1 MTAEAA
7 GKAQATGM
15 LEEAKRQGKNSLVI
29 VVSKGGAD
37 MAYPS
42 LILATTARA
51 MGMES
56 HLYFTFWGMGLLT
69 ANGREKSMEAF
80 PPEMREK
87 MAKTFPTVSQF
98 MKQAKDAGVHIHACS
113 PTMQMFGLTKE
124 NLVSEAEDIIGA
136 STFLELARRPDALAL
151 FI

>member
-7 GKAQATGM
+7 GKAPSTEM
-15 LEEAKRQGKNSLVI
+15 LETAKHQGKNSLVI

-42 LILATTARA
+42 LILATSARA
-51 MGMES
+51 LGMEA

-69 ANGREKSMEAF
+69 KEGRDKAAEVF
-80 PPEMREK
+80 PPEMRAK
-87 MAKTFPTVSQF
+87 LAKTFPTVEQF

-124 NLVSEAEDIIGA
+124 SLVSEAEDIIGA

-151 FI
+151 FV

>member
-1 MTAEAA
+1 MTAGAAA
-7 GKAQATGM
+7 GRATETVEKAKQ
-15 LEEAKRQGKNSLVI
+15 EGKKTLVL

-51 MGMES
+51 LGMEA
-56 HLYFTFWGMGLLT
+56 HMYFTFWGMQLLT
-69 ANGREKSMEAF
+69 PEGRRRSMDAF

-87 MAKTFPTVSQF
+87 MAAKFPTVEKF
-98 MKQAKDAGVHIHACS
+98 MEQAKQAGVHIHACS
-113 PTMQMFGLTKE
+113 PTMDMFGLNKQ
-124 NLVSEAEDIIGA
+124 NLVNEVEDIIGA
-136 STFLELARRPDALAL
+136 STYLELASRPDAMTL

>member
-1 MTAEAA
+1 MTAGTQGQHHGAE
-7 GKAQATGM
+7 M

-69 ANGREKSMEAF
+69 EAGRDKAMEVF

-87 MAKTFPTVSQF
+87 LAKTFPTVGQF
-98 MKQAKDAGVHIHACS
+98 MKQARDAGVHIHACS
-113 PTMQMFGLTKE
+113 PTMQMFGLTKD

-151 FI
+151 FV

>member
-1 MTAEAA
+1 MLESAHKA
-7 GKAQATGM
+7 GK
-15 LEEAKRQGKNSLVI
+15 KSLVL

-51 MGMES
+51 LGMEA
-56 HLYFTFWGMGLLT
+56 HLYFTFWGMQLLT
-69 ANGREKSMEAF
+69 RDGRQKSMEVF

-87 MAKTFPTVSQF
+87 LSKTFPTIEQF
-98 MKQAKDAGVHIHACS
+98 MAQAKQAGVHIHACS

-124 NLVSEAEDIIGA
+124 NLVAEADDIIGA
-136 STFLELARRPDALAL
+136 STFLELASKPDAIAL